1 MKNEEIEKL
10 NFAGWPLPDEYL
22 IEVGRITSLWASLES
37 FLYLCIGKLAGFDN
51 LSDPTT
57 FILFSHSSFPQKLDM
72 LGALCEQLEPF
83 APNLKGY
90 KHVISKLRT
99 AQKSRNRFTHNG
111 MSLNSE
117 SGNIE
122 MGLGSARGTLKTSV
136 NTVKLADIKR
146 VVIEIDEAMSSLYKL
161 VLNVDHGP
169 AWKRCAKKK
178 S

>member
-10 NFAGWPLPDEYL
+10 NFTGWPLPDEYL

-72 LGALCEQLEPF
+72 LGALCEQLEPL
-83 APNLKGY
+83 APHLKGY
-90 KHVISKLRT
+90 QLVISKLRT

-111 MSLNSE
+111 MSLNNDT
-117 SGNIE
+117 GNIE
-122 MGLGSARGTLKTSV
+122 MALGSARGKLKTSV
-136 NTVKLADIKR
+136 TTVKLADIKR
-146 VVIEIDEAMSSLYKL
+146 VVIEIDEAMNSLYKL
-161 VLNVDHGP
+161 VLNVDLEP
-169 AWKRCAKKK
+169 VWKRRATKE